1 MLSILRPRLAVVSQT
16 ICRGIAVRQMS
27 LYRSKKSTFAFKKPM
42 RPDMHDDSSLLGED
56 DDEDFEMDE
65 EMDPEAEKADQ
76 EDNKELIDT
85 SSAARKKLNRV
96 VRNLAKEPS
105 NELSGEYVD
114 AVIKS
119 FRDNYDP
126 LTSEENAN
134 IIQLLLHVHRTS
146 EATKVIREI
155 VENKTITLEIAT
167 AIHDKAVA
175 LEMTSLAE
183 RMARLQEQLQRIEAA
198 RAGKLTT

>member
-1 MLSILRPRLAVVSQT
+1 
-16 ICRGIAVRQMS
+16 
-27 LYRSKKSTFAFKKPM
+27 
-42 RPDMHDDSSLLGED
+42 MHDSSLLGED

-96 VRNLAKEPS
+96 VKNLAKEPS

-126 LTSEENAN
+126 LTSEENSN

-175 LEMTSLAE
+175 MAMTSLAE

-198 RAGKLTT
+198 RAEKLTT